1 MPTLFFEM
9 KIIKHTFKIP
19 QLSIVN
25 GELVENGNIE
35 ETYTFTLLHKGIG
48 LYEEMTNEPLINTLL
63 GIQTLERTEI
73 AKIVMNSKFVLNL
86 ASSSYVKIEDGKF
99 HNNRATCEEFKK
111 LPVANHLNDISFVI
125 KLIEM
130 ATECVLGD
138 VKQNPNHKKIKE
150 KENTDTKK

>member
-25 GELVENGNIE
+25 GELVENGSVE

-48 LYEEMTNEPLINTLL
+48 LYEEMAGEPLINTLL
-63 GIQTLERTEI
+63 DVQNLKENEI

-86 ASSSYVKIEDGKF
+86 ASASYVKIEDGKF

-111 LPVANHLNDISFVI
+111 LPVCNHLNDPQFVA
-125 KLIEM
+125 KLLEM
-130 ATECVLGD
+130 ATECVVGD
-138 VKQNPNHKKIKE
+138 LKQNPKSIK
-150 KENTDTKK
+150 TKKETEKK